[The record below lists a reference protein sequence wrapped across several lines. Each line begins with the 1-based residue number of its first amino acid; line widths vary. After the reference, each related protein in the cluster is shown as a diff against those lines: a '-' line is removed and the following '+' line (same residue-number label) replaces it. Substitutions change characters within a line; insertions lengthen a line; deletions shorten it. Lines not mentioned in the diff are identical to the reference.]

1 MSTIPRWEALTTL
14 EMEAW
19 IRRDPVVVLPLAAV
33 EQHGP
38 HLPLSTDVDIG
49 RGILE
54 AACGALPQDFPVRV
68 LPPLVVGA
76 SPEHEGFAGT
86 LSLEPELLSAVV
98 GSLGRGV
105 ARQGLRRLVLFN
117 SHGGNRHVVD
127 AAGLRLRKDHGLLVV
142 KAHWFRFPRATGVD
156 FPEAEWRH
164 GLHGGA
170 VETAMMLHL
179 HPERVRMDAVGD
191 APSLG
196 VELERTLR
204 HLEPEGVASF
214 SWMARDLHPSGIT
227 GDPRL
232 ATGAAGQR
240 LVEHYGA
247 VLAGVLQDALDFPL
261 DRLAGPGGSPRDG

>member
-1 MSTIPRWEALTTL
+1 MSTLPPWEALTTV

-54 AACGALPQDFPVRV
+54 AACGALPDDFPVRV

-76 SPEHEGFAGT
+76 SAEHEGFPGT

-98 GSLGRGV
+98 ESLGRGV
-105 ARQGLRRLVLFN
+105 ARQGVRRLVLFN
-117 SHGGNRHVVD
+117 SHGGNRHVAD
-127 AAGLRLRKDHGLLVV
+127 AAGLRLRRDHGLLVV
-142 KAHWFRFPRATGVD
+142 KAHWFRFPRPGGVELPD
-156 FPEAEWRH
+156 AEWRH

-179 HPERVRMDAVGD
+179 HPERVRLEAVRD

-196 VELERTLR
+196 VELERRLR

-214 SWMARDLHPSGIT
+214 SWLAGDLHPSGIT
-227 GDPRL
+227 GDPRW
-232 ATGAAGQR
+232 ATGVAGQR

-247 VLAGVLQDALDFPL
+247 VLAGVLQDARDFPL
-261 DRLAGPGGSPRDG
+261 DRLTGRREPPVDG

>member
-1 MSTIPRWEALTTL
+1 MTNIPLWADLTTV

-19 IRRDPVVVLPLAAV
+19 IRRDPMILLPLAAV

-49 RGILE
+49 QGILQ
-54 AACGALPQDFPVRV
+54 AACGV
-68 LPPLVVGA
+68 LPEGFPLGVLPTLVVGA
-76 SPEHEGFAGT
+76 SGEHGAFPGT
-86 LSLEPELLSAVV
+86 LSLEPELLSAVAE
-98 GSLGRGV
+98 SLGRGV
-105 ARQGLRRLVLFN
+105 AAQGVRRLVLFN

-127 AAGLRLRKDHGLLVV
+127 GAGLRLRRDHGLLVV
-142 KAHWFRFPRATGVD
+142 KAHWFRFPRPEGVE
-156 FPEAEWRH
+156 FPEVEWRH

-179 HPERVRMDAVGD
+179 HPERVRLESVRE

-196 VELERTLR
+196 AELERTLR

-214 SWMARDLHPSGIT
+214 SWMAGDLHPSGIT

-232 ATGAAGQR
+232 ATGAAGRR
-240 LVEHYGA
+240 LVEHHGA
-247 VLAGVLQDALDFPL
+247 VLAGVIQDAREFPL
-261 DRLAGPGGSPRDG
+261 DRLAGHGEFPREG